1 MRQIR
6 IRKPG
11 TDTTRSDLDL
21 LAGFSLIT
29 LMYAP
34 SAWSPT
40 RQFELAR

>member
-6 IRKPG
+6 IRKLG

-21 LAGFSLIT
+21 LAWFSLIR

-34 SAWSPT
+34 SARSPT
-40 RQFELAR
+40 RQFELVR

>member
-1 MRQIR
+1 MHQIR

-21 LAGFSLIT
+21 LAGFSLVT
-29 LMYAP
+29 LTYAP